1 MKVLIW
7 HFNHLLFQKSRN
19 LHFGEINR
27 IGIGGGWI
35 EGATELHSTARDPSE
50 FKNLFNNTNPPK
62 RSNNNAEMWND
73 NSDDETTLV
82 RPIRGRRSRGGR
94 GSDAAT
100 EPSGRHKGK

>member
-1 MKVLIW
+1 M
-7 HFNHLLFQKSRN
+7 
-19 LHFGEINR
+19 G
-27 IGIGGGWI
+27 
-35 EGATELHSTARDPSE
+35 
-50 FKNLFNNTNPPK
+50 
-62 RSNNNAEMWND
+62 ND